1 MFARPGVSPAIL
13 NNSAFRHILKCSLS
27 ARLVFLVTGVAVAAA
42 FASEPDQGN
51 ARLQSNR
58 VFLMEATIEC
68 GWGYR
73 YSVSSGT
80 YSSRQV
86 DWLRSILAYV
96 NNGEVNRKDFAF
108 EEYIGDG
115 LSSAAI
121 KKIIA
126 RRDFREWAD
135 NELIKTIESL
145 LTRRSELLGHPP
157 SFFSHDDMFKKP
169 IFQAYWTSRRN
180 ALELLQRRFHILQED
195 NGVDCN

>member
-1 MFARPGVSPAIL
+1 MFARRGGCPVVL
-13 NNSAFRHILKCSLS
+13 KDRAFRHTLKRSLS
-27 ARLVFLVTGVAVAAA
+27 SRVIFLFLAVAAAAA

-80 YSSRQV
+80 YSSQQV
-86 DWLRSILAYV
+86 DWLRSILGYV
-96 NNGEVNRKDFAF
+96 NNGEVNRKDFTF

-115 LSSAAI
+115 FSLAAI

-126 RRDFREWAD
+126 RRDFRDWAD
-135 NELIKTIESL
+135 KELIKTIEGL
-145 LTRRSELLGHPP
+145 MRLRSELLGQPP

-169 IFQAYWTSRRN
+169 IFQAYWTSREN
-180 ALELLQRRFHILQED
+180 VLELLKQQFHIVQED

>member
-1 MFARPGVSPAIL
+1 MGLA
-13 NNSAFRHILKCSLS
+13 
-27 ARLVFLVTGVAVAAA
+27 VAVA

-80 YSSRQV
+80 YSSQQV

-96 NNGEVNRKDFAF
+96 NNGEVNRKDFTF

-115 LSSAAI
+115 LSLAAM
-121 KKIIA
+121 KKIMA
-126 RRDFREWAD
+126 RRDFRKWAGK
-135 NELIKTIESL
+135 ELIKAIESL
-145 LTRRSELLGHPP
+145 MTRRSELLGQPL
-157 SFFSHDDMFKKP
+157 SFFSHEGMFKKP
-169 IFQAYWTSRRN
+169 IFQAYWTSREN
-180 ALELLQRRFHILQED
+180 ALELLKRQFHILQED

>member
-1 MFARPGVSPAIL
+1 VI
-13 NNSAFRHILKCSLS
+13 
-27 ARLVFLVTGVAVAAA
+27 FLFLAVAAAAA

-80 YSSRQV
+80 YSSQQV
-86 DWLRSILAYV
+86 DWLRSILGYV
-96 NNGEVNRKDFAF
+96 NNGEVNRKDFTF

-115 LSSAAI
+115 FSLAAI

-126 RRDFREWAD
+126 RRDFRDWAD
-135 NELIKTIESL
+135 KELIKTIEGL
-145 LTRRSELLGHPP
+145 MRRRSELLGQPP

-169 IFQAYWTSRRN
+169 IFQAYWTSREN
-180 ALELLQRRFHILQED
+180 VLELLKQQFHIVQED